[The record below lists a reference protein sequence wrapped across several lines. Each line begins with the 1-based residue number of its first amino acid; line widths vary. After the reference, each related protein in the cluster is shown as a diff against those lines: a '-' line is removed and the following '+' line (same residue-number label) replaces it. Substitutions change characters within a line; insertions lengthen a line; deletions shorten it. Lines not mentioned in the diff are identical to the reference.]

1 MLLWAI
7 KLPDK
12 YRQNHFFFQI
22 NYRQMHGG
30 WFDFFH
36 KHYAELKYT
45 VSGGNGGER
54 TRTPFLEW
62 KSGGGTAFPL
72 TFHIYKTYLQLY
84 SCFTRF
90 LKNVHGTNII
100 YCAWTHLES
109 SNSPLSQRK
118 GMAGWTSPNG
128 SIPELSLLTAT
139 GMLKAVGRLINTDDG
154 GSLSNVF

>member
-12 YRQNHFFFQI
+12 YRQNHFFSNKLPPNAWWMI
-22 NYRQMHGG
+22 R
-30 WFDFFH
+30 FFPQTLCWVKVYSQWWKWWGTH
-36 KHYAELKYT
+36 KNT
-45 VSGGNGGER
+45 VSGVKVG
-54 TRTPFLEW
+54 
-62 KSGGGTAFPL
+62 GGGTAFPL